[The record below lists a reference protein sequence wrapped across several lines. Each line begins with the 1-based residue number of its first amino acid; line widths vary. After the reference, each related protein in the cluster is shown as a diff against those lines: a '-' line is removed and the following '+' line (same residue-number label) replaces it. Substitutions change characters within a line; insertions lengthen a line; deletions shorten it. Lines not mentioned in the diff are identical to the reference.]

1 MRTNVRFH
9 FLDSLRGFAV
19 MGILLVNA
27 ADIMNLGQNA
37 EVQLH
42 RQIPVAENALYYLV
56 STRFVPIFCF
66 MFGMSMGF
74 VIDSAS
80 RRGAPAWKILL
91 RRLVALLA
99 IGALNSVLYPSE
111 VLRSY
116 AIGGIIL
123 LPFIL
128 KLKRSIRLLLG
139 LLATAGA
146 YAVLGGGEASI
157 PGLFLLG
164 SAAQAYGLPARLEHA
179 DRRIGAAALVFAA
192 AGAAAILWQTTGIG
206 DPRFSTAGGVA
217 GGLMACL
224 YVCVLALLWRTPA
237 RRVLSA
243 VFDPL
248 GRMALTCYVT
258 ASFVMVP
265 AGVLLDSRST
275 LDVVPG
281 LIVAAAVLPTQ
292 WVLCRLWLSRFT
304 YGPLEWAWRCI
315 TWWRWVPLRRQQATH
330 LDNQPDSVGY
340 VQATTARMA

>member
-37 EVQLH
+37 EVQIH

-80 RRGAPAWKILL
+80 RQGAPAWKILL

-99 IGALNSVLYPSE
+99 IGALNSVLYPNG

-128 KLKRSIRLLLG
+128 KLKRSIRLLWRSL
-139 LLATAGA
+139 
-146 YAVLGGGEASI
+146 I
-157 PGLFLLG
+157 KLFLG
-164 SAAQAYGLPARLEHA
+164 WCDG
-179 DRRIGAAALVFAA
+179 
-192 AGAAAILWQTTGIG
+192 
-206 DPRFSTAGGVA
+206 
-217 GGLMACL
+217 
-224 YVCVLALLWRTPA
+224 
-237 RRVLSA
+237 
-243 VFDPL
+243 
-248 GRMALTCYVT
+248 
-258 ASFVMVP
+258 
-265 AGVLLDSRST
+265 
-275 LDVVPG
+275 
-281 LIVAAAVLPTQ
+281 
-292 WVLCRLWLSRFT
+292 
-304 YGPLEWAWRCI
+304 
-315 TWWRWVPLRRQQATH
+315 
-330 LDNQPDSVGY
+330 
-340 VQATTARMA
+340 